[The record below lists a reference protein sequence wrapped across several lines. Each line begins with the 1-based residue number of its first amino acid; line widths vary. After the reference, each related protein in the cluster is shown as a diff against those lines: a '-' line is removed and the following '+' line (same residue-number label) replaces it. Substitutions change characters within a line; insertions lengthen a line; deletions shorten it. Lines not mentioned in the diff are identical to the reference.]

1 MELALTTP
9 LRRGLFLAAVL
20 LLAALL
26 GYTSGRIW
34 RAEFYAGRGDPN
46 SWERAAALEPGN
58 GDHWYRLGWYHQN
71 DFASLDLEQAI
82 EFYEQALARNSR
94 AAAYWMDLAGAWEA
108 RGDAARAR
116 EAFDRAR
123 EAHPASGEV
132 AWRFGNFLL
141 RQEELPAGFLEIRRA
156 LELDPQLIRLGVA
169 LCWRAG
175 GEPEQILDS
184 ALPHTV
190 SARLLALEF
199 FLSQREIGAALT
211 TWDAA
216 RRLGERIEL
225 RRAVGLVDAL
235 VERNRLADAR
245 TVWEQAVVAD
255 GTNEDD
261 GALPLVWDGDFSRE
275 PLNGGFGWRVHSPE
289 GVRVDFDE
297 TFFRSPPRSLRL
309 RFDGTANVDL
319 RHVWQLVPVEPNRWY
334 RFSGYLRTEGVSTD
348 SGVRFWITDAQ
359 NRGALDVMTNNV
371 VGTQPWALEE
381 ATFQT
386 GPQTRLVRIEV
397 RRPQSRKLDNRL
409 RGAVWVDAVALEP
422 ALPGRRAQ

>member
-26 GYTSGRIW
+26 GYSSGRIW
-34 RAEFYAGRGDPN
+34 RAEHYAGRGDPD

-71 DFASLDLEQAI
+71 DFASLDLEQAT
-82 EFYEQALARNSR
+82 EFYKQALVRNPRS
-94 AAAYWMDLAGAWEA
+94 AAYWMDLAGAWES
-108 RGDAARAR
+108 RGEVERAR

-123 EAHPASGEV
+123 ASHPASGEV

-141 RQEELPAGFLEIRRA
+141 RQEELPAGFVEIRRA

-175 GEPEQILDS
+175 GQPKEILES

-190 SARLLALEF
+190 GARLLALEF
-199 FLSQREIGAALT
+199 FLSQQEIGAALIA
-211 TWDAA
+211 WEAA
-216 RRLGERIEL
+216 RQLEDHIDL

-235 VERNRLADAR
+235 VGRNLLAEAR
-245 TVWEQAVVAD
+245 AVWEQAVAADSTVAPE
-255 GTNEDD
+255 GP
-261 GALPLVWDGDFSRE
+261 LPLVWDGDFSHE

-309 RFDGTANVDL
+309 RFDGTANVNF
-319 RHVWQLVPVEPNRWY
+319 RHVWQIVPVEPNRLY
-334 RFSGYLRTEGVSTD
+334 RFSGHLRTEGITTD
-348 SGVRFWITDAQ
+348 SGIRFWITDPQ
-359 NRGALDVMTNNV
+359 NPGALDVMTNNV

-381 ATFQT
+381 TTFET
-386 GPQTRLVRIEV
+386 GPQTRLVRIEL

-409 RGAVWVDAVALEP
+409 RGTVWVDAIALEP
-422 ALPGRRAQ
+422 TPSGRRLR

>member
-34 RAEFYAGRGDPN
+34 RAEHYAGRGDPA

-58 GDHWYRLGWYHQN
+58 ADHWYRLGWYHQN
-71 DFASLDLEQAI
+71 DFASLDLEQATG
-82 EFYEQALARNSR
+82 FYEQALARNPRS
-94 AAAYWMDLAGAWEA
+94 AAYWMDLAGAWEA
-108 RGDAARAR
+108 RGEIERAR

-123 EAHPASGEV
+123 AAHPASGEV

-141 RQEELPAGFLEIRRA
+141 RREELPAGFVEIRRA

-175 GEPEQILDS
+175 GQPKEILES

-190 SARLLALEF
+190 GARLLALEF
-199 FLSQREIGAALT
+199 FLSQQEIAAARAA
-211 TWDAA
+211 WDAA
-216 RRLGERIEL
+216 RQLGERIEL

-235 VERNRLADAR
+235 VGRTLLAEAR
-245 TVWEQAVVAD
+245 AVWEQAVAADSTVASE
-255 GTNEDD
+255 GP
-261 GALPLVWDGDFSRE
+261 LPLVWDGDFSHE

-309 RFDGTANVDL
+309 RFDGTANVSF
-319 RHVWQLVPVEPNRWY
+319 RHVWQIVPVEPNRWY
-334 RFSGYLRTEGVSTD
+334 RFSGYLRADGVSTD
-348 SGVRFWITDAQ
+348 SGVRFWITDPQ
-359 NRGALDVMTNNV
+359 NQGALDVMTNNV

-386 GPQTRLVRIEV
+386 GPQTRLVRLEL
-397 RRPQSRKLDNRL
+397 RRAQSRKLDNRL
-409 RGAVWVDAVALEP
+409 RGTVWVDAIALEP
-422 ALPGRRAQ
+422 APSGRRTR

>member
-9 LRRGLFLAAVL
+9 LRRGLFLAAAV

-26 GYTSGRIW
+26 GYASGRIW
-34 RAEFYAGRGDPN
+34 RAEHYAGRGDPA

-71 DFASLDLEQAI
+71 DFSSLDLEQATR
-82 EFYEQALARNSR
+82 FYEQALARNPRS
-94 AAAYWMDLAGAWEA
+94 AAYWMDLAGAWEA
-108 RGDAARAR
+108 RADVKRAR

-123 EAHPASGEV
+123 ASHPASGEV

-141 RQEELPAGFLEIRRA
+141 RQEELPAGFIEIRRA

-175 GEPEQILDS
+175 GQPKEILDS

-190 SARLLALEF
+190 GARLLALEF
-199 FLSQREIGAALT
+199 FLSQQEIAAALAA
-211 TWDAA
+211 WDAA
-216 RRLGERIEL
+216 RQLDDHVDL

-235 VERNRLADAR
+235 VGRNLLAEAR
-245 TVWEQAVVAD
+245 AVWEQAVAADSTVASD
-255 GTNEDD
+255 
-261 GALPLVWDGDFSRE
+261 APLPLVWDGDFSYE

-297 TFFRSPPRSLRL
+297 TSFRSPPRALRL
-309 RFDGTANVDL
+309 RFDGTTNVNL
-319 RHVWQLVPVEPNRWY
+319 RHVWQIVPVEPNRLY
-334 RFSGYLRTEGVSTD
+334 RFSGYLRAEGVSTD
-348 SGVRFWITDAQ
+348 SGVRFWITDAE

-381 ATFQT
+381 AIFQT
-386 GPQTRLVRIEV
+386 GFQTRLLRIEV
-397 RRPQSRKLDNRL
+397 RRVPSRKLDNRL
-409 RGAVWVDAVALEP
+409 RGTVWVDAIALEP
-422 ALPGRRAQ
+422 ASPGRRSR